1 MVIALLIT
9 GVIRVAAQSTA
20 TFEFVENNGQWE
32 KEITFKGLLPA
43 GNFYLQKNGFTAVQ
57 HNVTDLEQL
66 HGPEAPPEQN
76 SNARLQ
82 TNPAEAPLTVHSHAY
97 KVQFIGGAANPEI

>member
-9 GVIRVAAQSTA
+9 GAIRVAAQSPS

-43 GNFYLQKNGFTAVQ
+43 GNFYLQKNGFTVVQ
-57 HNVTDLEQL
+57 HNVADLEQL
-66 HGPEAPPEQN
+66 HGHAEPPEQKG
-76 SNARLQ
+76 NARLQ
-82 TNPAEAPLTVHSHAY
+82 TNAAEEPLTVHSHA
-97 KVQFIGGAANPEI
+97 